1 MITIQSVFGLIN
13 RNNGEFVSV
22 KQSQFYKSHLVDGV
36 ILVYPGSNV
45 YGNTWH
51 YEIAL
56 ATYGI
61 QSLTKISRSKAG
73 VVSTKLVW
81 SKENNEQYQKTRNAF
96 KINALNEELAHYENL
111 VEQYSD
117 IVNKNMIGIEKMPDL
132 FKTDSAK
139 AEVMKNIDSLHS
151 AIVNMNIIKLS
162 LNEA

>member
-13 RNNGEFVSV
+13 RNNGEFVST
-22 KQSQFYKSHLVDGV
+22 KQSQFYKYNLVDGV

-51 YEIAL
+51 YEITL
-56 ATYGI
+56 STYGI
-61 QSLTKISRSKAG
+61 QSLTKISRSKSG
-73 VVSTKLVW
+73 VVSTKLIW

-111 VEQYSD
+111 IEQYSD
-117 IVNKNMIGIEKMPDL
+117 IVHKNMIGIEKMPDL